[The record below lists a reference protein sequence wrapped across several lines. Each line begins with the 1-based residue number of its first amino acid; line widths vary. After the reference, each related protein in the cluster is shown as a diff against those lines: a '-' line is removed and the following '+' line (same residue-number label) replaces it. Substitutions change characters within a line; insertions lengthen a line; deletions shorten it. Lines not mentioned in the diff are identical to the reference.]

1 MASRK
6 RAKINLPMAVAC
18 VLLCLTLFSI
28 HLTSGLYAR
37 YVSKGEGSDDS
48 RVAQFNVTENIGS
61 LSTELLFELEPGPHE
76 YVISVING
84 SEVAVGYTIAVSNRT
99 KNIPLQ
105 FEVRTKES
113 ANGETTLDSFEKE
126 FVMASNSVK
135 HFVLRIYWDP
145 ENADEFMGMVDL
157 IDITL
162 KAVQKD

>member
-6 RAKINLPMAVAC
+6 KVKINFPMAVAS

-37 YVSKGEGSDDS
+37 YVSKGEGSDNS
-48 RVAQFNVTENIGS
+48 RVAQFNVTETS
-61 LSTELLFELEPGPHE
+61 DDLTAELLFELEPGTHE
-76 YVISVING
+76 YEISVSNK

-126 FVMASNSVK
+126 FVMASNSESI
-135 HFVLRIYWDP
+135 FVLRIYWDP